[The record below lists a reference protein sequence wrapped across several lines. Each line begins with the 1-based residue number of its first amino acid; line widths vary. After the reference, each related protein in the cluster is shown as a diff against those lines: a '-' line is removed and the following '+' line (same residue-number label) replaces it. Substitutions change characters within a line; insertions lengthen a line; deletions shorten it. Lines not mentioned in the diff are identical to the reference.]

1 MDKKDQLLE
10 MLNQIIL
17 KYEWEDS
24 KIKNQLNGESWDV
37 FHLKKFKLLLLD
49 YFNEKEK

>member
-37 FHLKKFKLLLLD
+37 FHLKKLKGLLLE
-49 YFNEKEK
+49 YVNEKEK